1 MHPNRNR
8 GSTGFTAIEKL
19 ILIVLVM
26 IQFTQIATFIM
37 IMPLGDRL
45 RRELSL
51 TPGQFGSVVACY
63 AWAASLTSLASGFVV
78 DRLDRKHLLLVVY
91 GGFALST
98 LACGLASGFGM
109 LLVARTLAGAFGG
122 LAASV
127 VMIGVG
133 DLFTNDK
140 RGRATGLVMS
150 AFAIASILG
159 LPTGLML
166 AEFFGRSAPFFAF
179 GALSIAVWFL
189 AFFILPSIQ
198 DHLAHPRHHP
208 IGEFMAVMRVKRHLM
223 AFLFSFFLII
233 GTFMVAS
240 FLGPVLVSMNHWS
253 ERQLAMV
260 YFVAGIST
268 FIVTNM
274 VGRWADRI
282 SRLVLFRLLAS
293 GAVVMA
299 LVVSRFTPTSLWL
312 ATVATSGFMV
322 CAAARMVPAQAMLL
336 TMVSQNIRGAFM
348 SVNTSVQQFATG
360 VAPMIA
366 SGLLVENADGGL
378 DGFSLVGLFSAL
390 SGGIS
395 ILLAG
400 FLKSTEGN

>member
-51 TPGQFGSVVACY
+51 TPSQFGSVVACY

-133 DLFTNDK
+133 DLFANDK

-166 AEFFGRSAPFFAF
+166 AEFFWSQCPLLCIRRSFDCCVVSCVFHFTFDPRSSCSPASSSYWRVHGRRESQTTSD
-179 GALSIAVWFL
+179 G
-189 AFFILPSIQ
+189 
-198 DHLAHPRHHP
+198 
-208 IGEFMAVMRVKRHLM
+208 
-223 AFLFSFFLII
+223 
-233 GTFMVAS
+233 
-240 FLGPVLVSMNHWS
+240 VLVFVFSDYRNLHGRFISWS
-253 ERQLAMV
+253 CPCIDE
-260 YFVAGIST
+260 
-268 FIVTNM
+268 
-274 VGRWADRI
+274 
-282 SRLVLFRLLAS
+282 
-293 GAVVMA
+293 
-299 LVVSRFTPTSLWL
+299 SL
-312 ATVATSGFMV
+312 
-322 CAAARMVPAQAMLL
+322 
-336 TMVSQNIRGAFM
+336 
-348 SVNTSVQQFATG
+348 
-360 VAPMIA
+360 
-366 SGLLVENADGGL
+366 E
-378 DGFSLVGLFSAL
+378 
-390 SGGIS
+390 
-395 ILLAG
+395 
-400 FLKSTEGN
+400 